1 MKRVHV
7 SVNVDN
13 LEEAV
18 RYYAALFG
26 AEPDVLKE
34 DYARFRLDE
43 PSINFSMT
51 SRGRKTGLDHMGI
64 DVDSEEE
71 LVEVTQRLEAAG
83 QATSEISDGVCC
95 YAQSKKSWSVDPAGV
110 PWETFHTR
118 AGATVYGTDR
128 IDDGA
133 IAASA
138 QKDGRTITSAAR
150 EACCG

>member
-1 MKRVHV
+1 MKRVHI

-13 LEEAV
+13 LEDAV

-26 AEPDVLKE
+26 SEPDVLKE

-51 SRGRKTGLDHMGI
+51 SRGRAAGVDHMGL
-64 DVDSEEE
+64 DVDSADE
-71 LVEVTQRLEAAG
+71 LHEVTQRLQAAG
-83 QATSEISDGVCC
+83 HATSAISDGVCC
-95 YAQSKKSWSVDPAGV
+95 YARSAKSWSVDPAGV
-110 PWETFHTR
+110 PWETFHTS
-118 AGATVYGTDR
+118 AGTTVYGTDR

-138 QKDGRTITSAAR
+138 REDGRTITSAAR